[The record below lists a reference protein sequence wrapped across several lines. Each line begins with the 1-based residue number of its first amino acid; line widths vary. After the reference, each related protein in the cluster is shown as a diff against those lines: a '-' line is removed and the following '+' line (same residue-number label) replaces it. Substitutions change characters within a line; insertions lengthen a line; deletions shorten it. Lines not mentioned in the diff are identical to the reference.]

1 MQAEVAPVARGSESE
16 REEDEHFT
24 DELDPGEAL
33 TDYEAESEDGW
44 KPLKKSEKSAK
55 HYETLCK
62 ECLVNITDR
71 LIEEVQGN
79 PRDKVA

>member
-1 MQAEVAPVARGSESE
+1 MKYSKIVPYCYGCGRVESE
-16 REEDEHFT
+16 E
-24 DELDPGEAL
+24 
-33 TDYEAESEDGW
+33 GW
-44 KPLKKSEKSAK
+44 KILEKSKKTAK